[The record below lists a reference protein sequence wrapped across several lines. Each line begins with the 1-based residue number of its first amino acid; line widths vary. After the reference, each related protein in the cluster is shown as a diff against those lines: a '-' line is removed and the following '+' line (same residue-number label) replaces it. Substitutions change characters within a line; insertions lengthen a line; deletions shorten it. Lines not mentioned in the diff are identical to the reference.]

1 MKKEKQE
8 SPELQNL
15 KNEIQNLNER
25 LNAVE
30 LTLQD
35 LRSSAIP
42 AGEVKATVQETEFEI
57 KLPFQTRGSFESG
70 VGEYGM
76 AWIGN
81 IVLLFGLTFLVQYLQ
96 NKGYAVFS
104 FLTGFISIAAIY
116 TTAHFTRNSYAYL
129 SRLLSYN
136 GHILLFY
143 FSIHLH
149 FFETNPMVGNTTIG
163 IILTLLVP
171 VVLFFIAIRRKSQLL
186 MFIVLLMFLVAGII
200 ANSTPVLSIIGSVC
214 AILAVFLIY
223 RFEWKSLYFSFIF
236 LVYISHW
243 IWLLNNP
250 FMGNTFAFISSPGFN
265 FTHIFITGLAF
276 SLLPFFPPKE
286 KITTDFIIASIIF
299 NGLGFTSILLVSTF
313 TFYLTN
319 YVLLFSIIAVFCLM
333 YSIFLNKRTGHELI
347 ASMYAL
353 YGFLAMSVAFFGL
366 FGLPASFFM
375 FAFQSLLVV
384 SMALWFRS
392 RFIVIM
398 NTILYFLLL
407 AFYLKDNSAATSTNF
422 AFMLVAF
429 VTARIINWKKERLNI
444 KTEWVRNFYLI
455 AGFAMTLI
463 TFYNA
468 LSVDY
473 VTVSWILAAILFF
486 ILSIILKNIKYRWI
500 AIATVIASAI
510 KLIFVDMSNI
520 DIGYRVLVFLG
531 MAIVSIIVSILYT
544 RYFKKKKDQ

>member
-1 MKKEKQE
+1 MNKEKQE
-8 SPELQNL
+8 SPEIEHL
-15 KNEIQNLNER
+15 KNEIKKLHDR
-25 LNAVE
+25 LSIVE
-30 LTLQD
+30 LSLQNF
-35 LRSSAIP
+35 RSSASP
-42 AGEVKATVQETEFEI
+42 TNELVTSSAETEFEI
-57 KLPFQTRGSFESG
+57 KLPFQGKGSFESG

-116 TTAHFTRNSYAYL
+116 ATAHFTRNSYAYL

-149 FFETNPMVGNTTIG
+149 FFENNPIIGNDTIG

-171 VVLFFIAIRRKSQLL
+171 VVLFFIAFRRKSQLL
-186 MFIVLLMFLVAGII
+186 MFIVLLMFLIAGVI
-200 ANSTPVLSIIGSVC
+200 ANSISILSVICSLT
-214 AILAVFLIY
+214 ALLAAFLVF
-223 RFEWKSLYFSFIF
+223 RFGWQQLYFSFIF
-236 LVYISHW
+236 IVYIAHW

-250 FMGNTFAFISSPGFN
+250 FLGNSFEFISSPGFN
-265 FTHIFITGLAF
+265 FISVFITGLAF
-276 SLLPFFPPKE
+276 SLLPFFPRKE
-286 KITTDFIIASIIF
+286 KISDDFIIASIIF

-313 TFYLTN
+313 TFYISN
-319 YVLLFSIIAVFCLM
+319 YVLLHSIIAVFCLF
-333 YSIFLNKRTGHELI
+333 YSILLKKRNGHEII

-366 FGLPASFFM
+366 YGLPASFFM

-407 AFYLKDNSAATSTNF
+407 TFYLKNNADATSTNF

-429 VTARIINWKKERLNI
+429 ITARIINWKKERLNI
-444 KTEWVRNFYLI
+444 KTEWVRNFYLV
-455 AGFAMTLI
+455 AGFVMTLI

-468 LSVDY
+468 FPADY
-473 VTVSWILAAILFF
+473 VTVSWIVVAILFF
-486 ILSIILKNIKYRWI
+486 TLSIIIKNVKYRWI

-510 KLIFVDMSNI
+510 KLIFMDMSNI

-531 MAIVSIIVSILYT
+531 MAIISIIVSILYT
-544 RYFKKKKDQ
+544 RYFKKKKD